1 MTHSVG
7 RTCVVL
13 PCDPTSASAARRFAT
28 GTLHEWVSEDVCD
41 VVELLLS
48 EVVTNALLH
57 AGSDVEVCVIREPD
71 GIRVEVADQ
80 SRGMPAQRHWA
91 GDASTGRGLALV
103 DAMASGWGVDHSAEG
118 GKVVW
123 FTVGGP
129 PKGHHFGDFDLDA
142 FDDARPDGGA
152 VELLGTPV
160 LLFGAM
166 HRHLEALMRE
176 WALLG
181 ARGDDWRPPRLDV
194 DLVAA
199 THALTVAGDAG
210 RSTADVTVRIT
221 APPGDARAGVA
232 ALRDSVRDADERAR
246 AGALLTPPALP
257 EVRACLEWFLGQVI
271 DQLDGAPPA
280 AWRAPPMAPSAAE
293 PTFDPHAALDAA
305 ASATV
310 VADGHNRI
318 VYANA
323 AAEELLGWNP
333 GTLAGQRLTAIIPER
348 LRDAHIAGYSRY
360 QLTRVPRLIGQAV
373 QVPALRRDG
382 TEIEVSL
389 QLSATGDNE
398 ATRFVAAIRPVDL
411 PVDMS
416 PIAANQTLH
425 SLAKLNNASVGE
437 LLATLARVAGW
448 QVACWWTPDDA
459 VLRCTHVW
467 TDREDA
473 HNEFVAASRAA
484 TFSSGVGLPG
494 RVCASGRVLW
504 LPDVVA
510 DSNFRRSGAATAS
523 GLRSACAFPVG
534 VGEHACVVELFGEGI
549 RPADDDLIA
558 AYTVAGPVLASLRL
572 T

>member
-28 GTLHEWVSEDVCD
+28 DTLQECVSEDVRD

-57 AGSDVEVCVIREPD
+57 AGSEVEVCVIGGSD
-71 GIRVEVADQ
+71 GVRVEVVDK
-80 SRGMPAQRHWA
+80 SRALPAQRHWA

-103 DAMASGWGVDHSAEG
+103 DALATGWGVDHSTEG

-123 FTVGGP
+123 FTVGGSP
-129 PKGHHFGDFDLDA
+129 TGAHWGDFDLDA
-142 FDDARPDGGA
+142 FDDAGSDGVA

-181 ARGDDWRPPRLDV
+181 ARGQNWRPPRLDV

-199 THALTVAGDAG
+199 THALTLAGDAG
-210 RSTADVTVRIT
+210 RSTVDVTVRIT
-221 APPGDARAGVA
+221 APAGDARAGVA
-232 ALRDSVRDADERAR
+232 AVRDSVRDADQRAH
-246 AGALLTPPALP
+246 AGELLTPPALP
-257 EVRACLEWFLGQVI
+257 EVRACLEWFLGQII
-271 DQLDGAPPA
+271 DQLDGGAPA
-280 AWRAPPMAPSAAE
+280 AWRAPPVTPSAAE

-310 VADGHNRI
+310 VADGNNRI

-323 AAEELLGWNP
+323 AAEELLGWDP
-333 GTLAGQRLTAIIPER
+333 GALAGQRLTAIIPER

-382 TEIEVSL
+382 TEIDVSL

-398 ATRFVAAIRPVDL
+398 ATRFVASIRPVDL
-411 PVDMS
+411 PVATS

-425 SLAKLNNASVGE
+425 RLATLTHASVDE
-437 LLATLARVAGW
+437 LLSTLARVAGW
-448 QVACWWTPDDA
+448 RVACWWTPADA
-459 VLRCTHVW
+459 VLRCTDVW
-467 TDREDA
+467 TEREDS
-473 HNEFVAASRAA
+473 HHEFIAASRAA

-494 RVCASGRVLW
+494 RVWESGRVWW

-510 DSNFRRSGAATAS
+510 DSNFRRLGTATAS

-534 VGEHACVVELFGEGI
+534 AGEHMCVVELFGEGI

>member
-1 MTHSVG
+1 MTGSTG

-28 GTLHEWVSEDVCD
+28 EALQEWADEDVCD

-57 AGSDVEVCVIREPD
+57 AGSDVEICVIREPD
-71 GIRVEVADQ
+71 GVRVEVADQ
-80 SRGMPAQRHWA
+80 SAALPAQRHWA

-103 DAMASGWGVDHSAEG
+103 DALAAGWGVDHSADG

-123 FTVGGP
+123 FTVGGSP
-129 PKGHHFGDFDLDA
+129 TGSHFGDFHLDA
-142 FDDARPDGGA
+142 FDDLLADDA
-152 VELLGTPV
+152 DVELLGTPV

-181 ARGDDWRPPRLDV
+181 AGGEDWRPPRLDV
-194 DLVAA
+194 DLGPA
-199 THALTVAGDAG
+199 THALTLAGDAG

-221 APPGDARAGVA
+221 APASDARAGVA
-232 ALRDSVRDADERAR
+232 AVRDSLREADQRAH
-246 AGALLTPPALP
+246 AGELLTPPALP

-271 DQLDGAPPA
+271 DQLGGAAPA
-280 AWRAPPMAPSAAE
+280 PWRAPQVAPAAAE

-333 GTLAGQRLTAIIPER
+333 GALAGQRLTAIIPER

-360 QLTRVPRLIGQAV
+360 QLTRVPHLIGQAV

-382 TEIEVSL
+382 TEIDVSL

-398 ATRFVAAIRPVDL
+398 TTRFVASISPADL
-411 PVDMS
+411 SVATS

-425 SLAKLNNASVGE
+425 SLANLTHATVGE
-437 LLATLARVAGW
+437 LLSTLARVAGW
-448 QVACWWTPDDA
+448 QVACWWTPDGD

-467 TDREDA
+467 TDHEDT
-473 HNEFVAASRAA
+473 HNEFIAASRAA
-484 TFSSGVGLPG
+484 TFSPGQGLPG
-494 RVCASGRVLW
+494 RVWESGRVWW

-510 DSNFRRSGAATAS
+510 DGNFRRSATATTS
-523 GLRSACAFPVG
+523 GLRAACAFPVG
-534 VGEHACVVELFGEGI
+534 AGEQTCVVELFGEGI